1 MKASPSLQINPL
13 TELPVE
19 LGVMVACPGKERL
32 VKVGTRG
39 RDAKDADNFDAHK
52 LQCRQL
58 VDGSEGKRGR
68 GLLEQIAAALQRV
81 ATGARVAERRGFG
94 GSRAYGLVAAA
105 LMKVVADLARHAAKS
120 GHDGECVGVGRVD
133 GNVPGFVGRV
143 RDGDALV
150 VIGSIGDAEG
160 RDRGLFVTL
169 PALALAQHQI
179 YIRCGRVGSVYA
191 GQPLGKGL
199 GVDAAGYIPD
209 LLGPVPFGAQR
220 LGFFFA

>member
-1 MKASPSLQINPL
+1 
-13 TELPVE
+13 
-19 LGVMVACPGKERL
+19 MVACPGKERL
-32 VKVGTRG
+32 VKVGARG
-39 RDAKDADNFDAHK
+39 RDAKDAGNFDAYK

-133 GNVPGFVGRV
+133 GRVDGNVPGFVGRM
-143 RDGDALV
+143 RDDDSLV
-150 VIGSIGDAEG
+150 VIGSIGNAEG
-160 RDRGLFVTL
+160 RDRGLFVTF
-169 PALALAQHQI
+169 PALALAQ
-179 YIRCGRVGSVYA
+179 Y
-191 GQPLGKGL
+191 
-199 GVDAAGYIPD
+199 
-209 LLGPVPFGAQR
+209 
-220 LGFFFA
+220 

>member
-13 TELPVE
+13 TELLVE

-39 RDAKDADNFDAHK
+39 RDAKDAGNFDAYK

-120 GHDGECVGVGRVD
+120 GHDGECVGVDRVD

-143 RDGDALV
+143 RDYDALV
-150 VIGSIGDAEG
+150 VIGSIGNAEG

-169 PALALAQHQI
+169 PALALAQ
-179 YIRCGRVGSVYA
+179 Y
-191 GQPLGKGL
+191 
-199 GVDAAGYIPD
+199 
-209 LLGPVPFGAQR
+209 
-220 LGFFFA
+220 

>member
-19 LGVMVACPGKERL
+19 LGVMVACPGKECL
-32 VKVGTRG
+32 VKIGARG
-39 RDAKDADNFDAHK
+39 WDAKDAGNFDAHK

-105 LMKVVADLARHAAKS
+105 LMR
-120 GHDGECVGVGRVD
+120 
-133 GNVPGFVGRV
+133 
-143 RDGDALV
+143 
-150 VIGSIGDAEG
+150 
-160 RDRGLFVTL
+160 
-169 PALALAQHQI
+169 
-179 YIRCGRVGSVYA
+179 
-191 GQPLGKGL
+191 
-199 GVDAAGYIPD
+199 
-209 LLGPVPFGAQR
+209 
-220 LGFFFA
+220 